1 VSLRKHPCNRAR
13 RSSFTA
19 TTALALLALTIASV
33 SGQTPAQSPT
43 SPPGGAWS
51 AETQSAP
58 QSTPLP
64 NTSTRAVETSTNAT
78 SVTLTAFLTED
89 SQPID
94 QGIVWH
100 IFRDYPSADGK
111 PRFVQTV
118 RDSIARV
125 RLEPGAYLVTAA
137 FGRAHITR
145 KFKVETSKPAQ
156 EKFVLNAGGLKVNA
170 VVTGPD
176 TTADRSIV
184 YDVFLEERDQAGN
197 RVKVVSTAK
206 PGRIVRLNS
215 GLYQIVSQYGDA
227 NARVRA
233 TVAVE
238 PGKLTEATLT
248 HAAAKISF
256 RLVTRV
262 GGDALT
268 DVNWSIQL
276 PQGELIKETAGAVP
290 THILAAGAYVV
301 IAKHQGR
308 TFRAEFAA
316 QAGEANVVEVVAR

>member
-1 VSLRKHPCNRAR
+1 MRPLYQSPQCLQA
-13 RSSFTA
+13 SGFA
-19 TTALALLALTIASV
+19 AATALGLIVLSAMSV
-33 SGQTPAQSPT
+33 SAQTGTP
-43 SPPGGAWS
+43 SPPTTPPGTWS
-51 AETQSAP
+51 AQTQPAP
-58 QSTPLP
+58 QS
-64 NTSTRAVETSTNAT
+64 NTSAVA
-78 SVTLTAFLTED
+78 LTAFLTD
-89 SQPID
+89 DGQPID

-100 IFRDYPSADGK
+100 IFRDRPSADSQ
-111 PRFVQTV
+111 PRPLQTV
-118 RDSIARV
+118 RDPVARI
-125 RLEPGAYLVTAA
+125 RLEPGAYFVTAT
-137 FGRAHITR
+137 FGRAYLTR
-145 KFKVETSKPAQ
+145 KIMIDANKPTQ

-170 VVTGPD
+170 VISAAD
-176 TTADRSIV
+176 ATADRSIV

-197 RVKVVSTAK
+197 RVKVVSAAK
-206 PGRIVRLNS
+206 TGRIVRLNS

-227 NARVRA
+227 NARVRT

-268 DVNWSIQL
+268 DVTWNIQS
-276 PQGELIKETAGAVP
+276 PQGELVKETAGAVP

-316 QAGEANVVEVVAR
+316 SAGEANVVEVVAR